1 MSLSLES
8 LDFKRLQRYVEGFVI
23 PVNHSESYPQIEK
36 FWNSGESSQDPK

>member
-23 PVNHSESYPQIEK
+23 PVNHSESYPQTLLEILE
-36 FWNSGESSQDPK
+36 QR